1 MIVVRALLALGL
13 LAGLYALC
21 LVLVLLDVG
30 ALVVL
35 VWGALVQGRPLQAGM
50 VITALTT
57 IPALWVLRGL
67 FVTGA
72 EAPEAPGGVSVTPEQ
87 APELWAAVTELAARL
102 GTRPPATVRLTAE
115 VNAEVTEETRLL
127 GLVGGR
133 RHLYVGLPLLAG
145 LTAGELRVVLC
156 HELGHYAHAH
166 TRLGAITYRG
176 HLALRVTLDRLERSR
191 SPYPSA
197 RGGRRRA
204 VPVSWIWWPF
214 VGYAMLYFWISS
226 AVNRRQELQA
236 DAAAAKIAGAG
247 VAAEALWRALVVLP
261 VAWGEFRGGHLDPM
275 HARGCLPD
283 DPLTVFAAML
293 AAPGYRA
300 RITGLARA
308 TPSGRTSR
316 HDSHPS
322 LERRLRALGG
332 RREPSDGSR
341 TPASEAGFGVE
352 PDAVRHCLFPGAE
365 EGRAVLPWAEWV
377 ELTTETLATE
387 PVRGLVRAAR
397 RVGGTARPALA
408 TVLDLLA
415 EGRAGRLASCL
426 DTPAEKAGEETA
438 GGLARLDAA
447 LFTLV
452 GQALV
457 VRGRATW
464 ETTWTGQNRLAWTGR
479 GRAVAAGVTVGEVR
493 ALVTAAVFGGAR
505 EVRRLRLRLG
515 ALGVDPGAWLSHDA
529 EGTRQTE
536 EPVATMSVTVAVD
549 AEESRESRRQFR
561 LRLAGAAL
569 IGVLFLVTALSS
581 MSGGSDDA
589 GDSGSVSPPA
599 GVFVTPWRELTP
611 VLPSLSPYV
620 LPPELLRPSLDPDRV
635 KRLEELLEG
644 EFSKRHT
651 GGER

>member
-13 LAGLYALC
+13 LAGLYLLC

-30 ALVVL
+30 ALVLL

-50 VITALTT
+50 VMTALTT

-72 EAPEAPGGVSVTPEQ
+72 EAPADPGGVSVTPEQ

-191 SPYPSA
+191 TPHPSA
-197 RGGRRRA
+197 GGGRRRS

-236 DAAAAKIAGAG
+236 DAAAAGIAGAG

-261 VAWGEFRGGHLDPM
+261 VAWSEFRGGHLDPM

-300 RITGLARA
+300 RLTGLARA

-316 HDSHPS
+316 YDSHPS

-332 RREPSDGSR
+332 RREPAGGSR

-352 PDAVRHCLFPGAE
+352 PGAVRRCLFPGAE

-377 ELTTETLATE
+377 ELTTETQATE

-415 EGRAGRLASCL
+415 DGRAGRLASCL
-426 DTPAEKAGEETA
+426 DPPAETA

-447 LFTLV
+447 LFALV

-457 VRGRATW
+457 VRGRAVW

-479 GRAVAAGVTVGEVR
+479 GRVAAAGVTVGEVR
-493 ALVTAAVFGGAR
+493 ALVTAAVFGGTR

-515 ALGVDPGAWLSHDA
+515 ALGVDPGAWLGHDA
-529 EGTRQTE
+529 EGTRQAE

-549 AEESRESRRQFR
+549 AEEKQENRRQFR

-581 MSGGSDDA
+581 MSGGS
-589 GDSGSVSPPA
+589 GDPGSVRPPA
-599 GVFVTPWRELTP
+599 GVFVTPWRGLTP
-611 VLPSLSPYV
+611 DMPSSSPYV
-620 LPPELLRPSLDPDRV
+620 LPEPLRPSLDPDRV

-644 EFSKRHT
+644 EFSRRHT

>member
-13 LAGLYALC
+13 LAGLYLLC

-50 VITALTT
+50 VMTALTT

-67 FVTGA
+67 FVAGA
-72 EAPEAPGGVSVTPEQ
+72 EAPETPGGVSVTPEQ
-87 APELWAAVTELAARL
+87 APELWAAVTELAGRL

-191 SPYPSA
+191 SPHPSA
-197 RGGRRRA
+197 RGGRRQN

-236 DAAAAKIAGAG
+236 DAAAARIAGAG

-275 HARGCLPD
+275 HARGYLPD

-300 RITGLARA
+300 RITGLVRA

-316 HDSHPS
+316 YDSHPS

-332 RREPSDGSR
+332 RGKPSGGSR

-397 RVGGTARPALA
+397 RVGGAARPALA

-415 EGRAGRLASCL
+415 DGHAGRLASCL
-426 DTPAEKAGEETA
+426 DPPEEKAA
-438 GGLARLDAA
+438 LARLDAA
-447 LFTLV
+447 LFALV

-457 VRGRATW
+457 VRGRAVW
-464 ETTWTGQNRLAWTGR
+464 ETTWTGQSRLAWTGR

-493 ALVTAAVFGGAR
+493 ALVTAAVFGGVR

-515 ALGVDPGAWLSHDA
+515 ALGVDPGAWLGHDA
-529 EGTRQTE
+529 EGTRQAE

-549 AEESRESRRQFR
+549 AEESREDRRQFR

-569 IGVLFLVTALSS
+569 VGVLFLVTALSS
-581 MSGGSDDA
+581 MSGDHE
-589 GDSGSVSPPA
+589 DSEPASPPA
-599 GVFVTPWRELTP
+599 GVFVTPWRGLNP
-611 VLPSLSPYV
+611 GLPSPYV
-620 LPPELLRPSLDPDRV
+620 VPPELLRPGLDPETAR
-635 KRLEELLEG
+635 RLDELLERG
-644 EFSKRHT
+644 FVEHHEDAGKR
-651 GGER
+651 